1 LSELDRLM
9 EEIHVLALHYH
20 WSEAAILAL
29 PAPKRQRYLALL
41 ARHVAQSTSPGDAP

>member
-1 LSELDRLM
+1 M

-29 PAPKRQRYLALL
+29 PAPRRQRYLALL
-41 ARHVAQSTSPGDAP
+41 ARHVAQGTSTGDAP